1 MWNLTKWMRDS
12 TQEKLNK
19 KFWLCKDIGK
29 TAGNETAE
37 YEAMESCI
45 SRHSQTEESNKNYS

>member
-1 MWNLTKWMRDS
+1 MNEKFNTK
-12 TQEKLNK
+12 EKLNK

-37 YEAMESCI
+37 YEAMESFI
-45 SRHSQTEESNKNYS
+45 STHSQTEKSNKNYS